1 MFQRKILL
9 LFSISNILF
18 WSLFQYAKSPID
30 DIKVRLFVSAFCLLG
45 FKLTRTKIPRL
56 RRFPNFIP
64 YTVFCL
70 VVYHSIYLLATNH
83 FQAEFQVQL
92 AVVIIFSSLGFYRK
106 YDLFYF
112 LFFNILLFTPFAV
125 TLLTKLDIYYI
136 LCSLLIVSGF
146 SFYMQTHF
154 ISFWKQLLA
163 NDRSL
168 MRSIDKINDAV
179 IITDTEYY
187 ILYVN
192 ELAQK
197 FLDFGNEFLIGSKLT
212 MTIPTETRLT
222 GKISTIFTSEKK
234 LIEVRLIKA
243 EREGR
248 PVFFITLKDITEAD
262 RIKKE
267 IEKKRILQES
277 ILNSIGDGILTID
290 KDAKIIYQN
299 KESESLTNYSD
310 TEILSKPFHETL
322 HHSWADGSY
331 HEKESSPIL
340 ETLKERNKNRI
351 SNEFF
356 WKKNDN
362 SFPVEYTSSPID
374 LDSDEKGAVIV
385 YRDTTDKKKIE
396 GIEAR
401 YKDGLR
407 FLSDTAMKFLQIETG
422 SDLESYVVE
431 TLKSKTNARGI
442 IFNLFTESEEFQT
455 VSVAGFKTIQTSI
468 MKILKSEMIGIE
480 FEIEEDRLIDFTN
493 TYNRMNFLPDGLYSL
508 NYGNLNRKDCIIL
521 ESLLNVQKVYTIT
534 LFDQKVYGS
543 IILLFSDDENPEEA
557 IIEIFSSQVLIAL
570 KKFKA

>member
-30 DIKVRLFVSAFCLLG
+30 DIKLRLLVSSICLIAY
-45 FKLTRTKIPRL
+45 KLTRTKIPKL

-70 VVYHSIYLLATNH
+70 VVYHSIYLLAINH

-168 MRSIDKINDAV
+168 MRSVDKINDAV

-222 GKISTIFTSEKK
+222 GKISTIFTNEKK

-262 RIKKE
+262 KLKKE
-267 IEKKRILQES
+267 IERKRLLHES

-290 KDAKIIYQN
+290 KDGKIIYQN
-299 KESESLTNYSD
+299 KESETLINYNEA
-310 TEILSKPFHETL
+310 EILSKPFHETL
-322 HHSWADGSY
+322 HHSWSDGSE

-340 ETLKERNKNRI
+340 ETLHDGTKNRI
-351 SNEFF
+351 ANEVF

-362 SFPVEYTSSPID
+362 AFYVEYTSSPIE
-374 LDSDEKGAVIV
+374 LESKEKGAVIV
-385 YRDTTDKKKIE
+385 FRDNSEKKKIE
-396 GIEAR
+396 AMEFK

-407 FLSDTAMKFLQIETG
+407 FLSDTAMKFLQIETR
-422 SDLESYVVE
+422 SDLETYIVE

-480 FEIEEDRLIDFTN
+480 YKIDEEKILNFSES
-493 TYNRMNFLPDGLYSL
+493 YNKLFFLHDGLYSL

-534 LFDQKVYGS
+534 LFDKKVYGS
-543 IILLFSDDENPEEA
+543 IILLFSDDEHPEEA

-570 KKFKA
+570 KKFKP